1 MTAKYLSKEQAF
13 DAGQKAIQ
21 QIRFTE
27 NLERQPEI
35 QSFLFLNKK
44 KNPFW
49 SFRKGPWEYYDLLC
63 SDII

>member
-13 DAGQKAIQ
+13 DAGRKAIR

-44 KNPFW
+44 KNSFW
-49 SFRKGPWEYYDLLC
+49 SFRKGP
-63 SDII
+63 